1 MGKSRS
7 QSAGA
12 INFGTIIRLLKAL
25 HTTAK
30 PFVQSR
36 AGKTVLK
43 TVAKQAIKSDKLPK
57 IVKKT
62 GQVLLN
68 TDEAANRPSRKRKI
82 VSTKKKRQAG
92 GGNRS
97 KPKKNCYSARKHSK
111 KPKLRDLFSE

>member
-12 INFGTIIRLLKAL
+12 LNIGTIIRLLKTL

-30 PFVQSR
+30 PFIQSR

-43 TVAKQAIKSDKLPK
+43 AVAKQAVKSDKIPK
-57 IVKKT
+57 IVQKT
-62 GQVLLN
+62 GQALLN
-68 TDEAANRPSRKRKI
+68 TNEAGNKPSRKRKI

-92 GGNRS
+92 GGHNS
-97 KPKKNCYSARKHSK
+97 KTKKNCYTSRKHSK